1 MGKASLA
8 ETDKI
13 TLEVAKLVKEDFLQQ
28 NGYTPYDRFCPFYK
42 SVGMLRNM
50 IGFYDLAKNAV
61 DSAKGDNRITYAM
74 IKEAMGDIMYQLSSM
89 KFKVWLLVI
98 YLFVNCWISLTHF
111 CILGPGERGRSQDPQ
126 GL

>member
-1 MGKASLA
+1 MQEEEDLSEIVQLVGKASLA

-13 TLEVAKLVKEDFLQQ
+13 TLEVAKLIKEDFLQQ
-28 NGYTPYDRFCPFYK
+28 NSYTAYDRFCPFYK
-42 SVGMLRNM
+42 STGMLKNM

-89 KFKVWLLVI
+89 KFKVRILFFLFI
-98 YLFVNCWISLTHF
+98 YYYFNNMFCLF
-111 CILGPGERGRSQDPQ
+111 
-126 GL
+126 